1 MSFQAHTSDHTS
13 DSKFYTPVV
22 VVLAIAV
29 AIMTG
34 CVNSKSEKKIEN
46 EQKQTVSDKP
56 GVAEIF
62 DKTGSL
68 KVDVI
73 NVNEARNSTL
83 LREVLSEVNSI
94 YRQCRIEVLFDTK
107 ITSLAEGQTIDSEA
121 RSKLAQRYKEVQP
134 TMFFVPGT
142 AEADVAFAHLP
153 SLNSPA
159 ASTIWITER
168 VSEGCLGW
176 IAAHEI
182 GHVLLNSGK
191 HSNGSVNVMSNGC
204 TITNWSNSIKTPE
217 WTTEQCI
224 ALHQSPFLER

>member
-1 MSFQAHTSDHTS
+1 VTFQAYTSDC
-13 DSKFYTPVV
+13 KFYNPLVV
-22 VVLAIAV
+22 VALVLELLS
-29 AIMTG
+29 G
-34 CVNSKSEKKIEN
+34 CVNPGQ
-46 EQKQTVSDKP
+46 EQNIKTEPRQTETDQP
-56 GVAEIF
+56 EVAAGSN
-62 DKTGSL
+62 KTASL

-107 ITSLAEGQTIDSEA
+107 NTSLAEGQSIDSEA
-121 RSKLAQRYKEVQP
+121 RSEFAQRYKEVQP

-153 SLNSPA
+153 SLDSPA

-168 VSEGCLGW
+168 VNEGCLGW

-182 GHVLLNSGK
+182 GHVLLDSGK

-204 TITNWSNSIKTPE
+204 RISNWSNSIKTPE

>member
-1 MSFQAHTSDHTS
+1 MTFQVYTSDC
-13 DSKFYTPVV
+13 KFYNPLVV
-22 VVLAIAV
+22 VVALV
-29 AIMTG
+29 MVLLSG
-34 CVNSKSEKKIEN
+34 CVNPGQEQNIETELRQTDTDQSE
-46 EQKQTVSDKP
+46 V
-56 GVAEIF
+56 VAGPN
-62 DKTGSL
+62 KTASL

-83 LREVLSEVNSI
+83 LREVLSEVNNI

-107 ITSLAEGQTIDSEA
+107 ITSLAEGRTIDSEA

-134 TMFFVPGT
+134 AMFFVPGT

-159 ASTIWITER
+159 ASTIWITDR
-168 VSEGCLGW
+168 VNEGCLGW

-204 TITNWSNSIKTPE
+204 TISNWSNSIKIPE
-217 WTTEQCI
+217 WRTEQCI